1 MYDEYFTGEL
11 NYEYGKINEKEEIQ
25 KILSTYFNKYYDVN
39 DDKDTWFNKIKELS
53 SELGYCPD
61 MKEYKVN
68 PDAYKGNVADI
79 STVIRVAVTTKS
91 QTPDLYE
98 ILRLLGVDRIK
109 NRISKI

>member
-1 MYDEYFTGEL
+1 MYEEEWDKDL
-11 NYEYGKINEKEEIQ
+11 NYEFNKITDKEEII
-25 KILSTYFNKYYDVN
+25 KIMENYLNSVFNSSDN
-39 DDKDTWFNKIKELS
+39 EDIWFNKIKELS